1 VNNNGINS
9 SNLEYIEQL
18 YADFK
23 VKPESLATEWR
34 SFFEGVEFAQE
45 GKFGMSDKELGVY
58 QLIQTY
64 RAHGH
69 LEADL
74 NPLYPTKGDEVFA
87 LKNFGLTEKD
97 LNGKFQIGS
106 IIGKANA
113 SLSDIIATLKRTIAV
128 RLHCMHLMRLLQNLN
143 G

>member
-1 VNNNGINS
+1 MNKTGINNGINS

-23 VKPESLATEWR
+23 VKPESLAAEWR

-74 NPLYPTKGDEVFA
+74 NPLSTPQSNEI
-87 LKNFGLTEKD
+87 LSLQNFGLSEKD
-97 LNGKFQIGS
+97 LAAKFQIGS
-106 IIGKANA
+106 LIGQANA
-113 SLSDIIATLKRTIAV
+113 SLEYIDSLKKKLLWEN
-128 RLHCMHLMRLLQNLN
+128 RLARSGCSSW
-143 G
+143 